1 MNISHLL
8 IETISVQRMVQVP
21 NDEMGTDKSYVEVTG
36 LESVKAWIT
45 QDQGLLTENAFG
57 GSEDFGYEMTV
68 QFEPEV
74 LEDTGGILIGDVI
87 IWKTKKYK
95 VKKAQTA
102 NTPRG
107 ANHYVYY
114 IEEMK

>member
-1 MNISHLL
+1 
-8 IETISVQRMVQVP
+8 MVQVP
-21 NDEMGTDKSYVEVTG
+21 NDELGTDKSYEDVSE
-36 LESVKAWIT
+36 LSEVKAWIT

-57 GSEDFGYEMTV
+57 GSEDFGYEMTT
-68 QFEPEV
+68 Q
-74 LEDTGGILIGDVI
+74 TAGILIGDVI

-95 VKKAQTA
+95 VKKVMTA